1 MNNKACRKL
10 EAQHLTL
17 GLNSGKAELLQ
28 EAFQNVVDKEGG
40 LKVIAKKTKLP
51 LRQLKQAMADREAFQ
66 MFVDIG
72 KIIKGLGGQMAFV
85 NHSGDS

>member
-1 MNNKACRKL
+1 M